1 MSINVNNPYFRTK
14 VMTASQE
21 ELRLMLLDGCLRF
34 LNQGRDG
41 LVQKNYEQ
49 VYDGFTQAR
58 AIIMELI
65 GGLRPEHDPQLC
77 KNLEQLYTYT
87 IIRLAEGSFRKD
99 IAIVDEVIG
108 LIEYERETWVL
119 LMEQLER
126 ERDGEPVTP
135 TTRAPGQALKATGTT
150 GPLPAPAPND
160 DAGYTPLS
168 IEG

>member
-1 MSINVNNPYFRTK
+1 MSIDVNNPYFRTK

-34 LNQGRDG
+34 LKQGREG
-41 LVQKNYEQ
+41 LLQKDYEK

-77 KNLEQLYTYT
+77 TNLERLYTFA

-99 IAIVDEVIG
+99 VEIVDEVIA
-108 LIEYERETWVL
+108 LVEYERETWVL

-150 GPLPAPAPND
+150 GPLPSAPSD